1 MVWQAAER
9 AELVINLYSSYL
21 LKVGP
26 TTTSSAPVHQNK
38 FKAQVPTLIKTLSTM
53 LLYEIWNCQEE
64 EEDGYLQSSSSNI
77 CTLLLH
83 PTLCYSTEPVR
94 LEEKGVNTRTD
105 LL

>member
-38 FKAQVPTLIKTLSTM
+38 FKAQVPTLIKTFSTM
-53 LLYEIWNCQEE
+53 LLYEVANCQEE
-64 EEDGYLQSSSSNI
+64 EGEEEDGHSGIY
-77 CTLLLH
+77 
-83 PTLCYSTEPVR
+83 
-94 LEEKGVNTRTD
+94 K
-105 LL
+105 